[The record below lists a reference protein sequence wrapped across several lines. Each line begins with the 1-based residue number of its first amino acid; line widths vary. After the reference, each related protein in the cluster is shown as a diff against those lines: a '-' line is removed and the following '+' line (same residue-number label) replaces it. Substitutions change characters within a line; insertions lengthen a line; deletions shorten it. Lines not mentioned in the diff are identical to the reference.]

1 MFILKVK
8 GGDMKEF
15 YKRHGFNITGNQFK
29 NRRFHIVRYYPKIQT
44 YEFINVGIILYD
56 NNQIFYKLLA
66 SEEVAKLHCPSLIES
81 KVLKNSLDS
90 LEEFLQNKKSLNS
103 TLEDISNRY
112 KNILDT
118 SFQLM
123 YAGHED
129 TEHLVNKLF
138 YDYIGHKFDIES
150 KKDRLAELIQATFS
164 LVSKDY
170 TEYLE
175 VRSSKIKGYN
185 LDFINK
191 KTKEIHHS
199 LLGSIEN
206 SENISRAFIHVPSN
220 IDKRYKYNF
229 LNIKSKLS
237 DEAIDNRV
245 KLNKLGI
252 NFYNYRNSDD
262 IDNFCET
269 ILELG

>member
-1 MFILKVK
+1 
-8 GGDMKEF
+8 MKEF
-15 YKRHGFNITGNQFK
+15 YKRHGFNITDNKIK

-44 YEFINVGIILYD
+44 YEFINVGIILYED
-56 NNQIFYKLLA
+56 NQISYKLL
-66 SEEVAKLHCPSLIES
+66 SSDEVSKLHCPSLVES

-90 LEEFLQNKKSLNS
+90 LEDFLQDHRVLHS

-129 TEHLVNKLF
+129 RETLVNKLF
-138 YDYIGHKFDIES
+138 YDYIGHKFDIEN

-170 TEYLE
+170 TKYLE
-175 VRSSKIKGYN
+175 VRSSEIKGYN

-206 SENISRAFIHVPSN
+206 SENISRAFIHVPST
-220 IDKRYKYNF
+220 IDDRYKYNF

-237 DEAIDNRV
+237 DSAIDNRL

-262 IDNFCET
+262 IDNYCET
-269 ILELG
+269 ILNVK

>member
-1 MFILKVK
+1 ME
-8 GGDMKEF
+8 EF
-15 YKRHGFNITGNQFK
+15 YKKYGFDIAYNQIK
-29 NRRFHIVRYYPKIQT
+29 NRKFHIVRYYPKIQT
-44 YEFINVGIILYD
+44 YEFINVGIILYED
-56 NNQIFYKLLA
+56 NQISYKLL
-66 SEEVAKLHCPSLIES
+66 SSDEVSKLHCPSLVES

-90 LEEFLQNKKSLNS
+90 LEDFLQDHKLLHS
-103 TLEDISNRY
+103 TLDDISNRY

-129 TEHLVNKLF
+129 TKTLVNKLF

-164 LVSKDY
+164 LVSTDY
-170 TEYLE
+170 TKYLE

-206 SENISRAFIHVPSN
+206 SENISRAFIHVPST
-220 IDKRYKYNF
+220 IDDRYKYNF

-237 DEAIDNRV
+237 DASIDNRL

-262 IDNFCET
+262 IDNYCET
-269 ILELG
+269 ILELR

>member
-1 MFILKVK
+1 
-8 GGDMKEF
+8 MKDF
-15 YKRHGFNITGNQFK
+15 YKKYGFDLDNKIK

-56 NNQIFYKLLA
+56 NNEIFYKLL
-66 SEEVAKLHCPSLIES
+66 SSDEVSRLHCPSLIES
-81 KVLKNSLDS
+81 KVLRNSLDS
-90 LEEFLQNKKSLNS
+90 LEDFLQNKKSINA
-103 TLEDISNRY
+103 TLDDISNRY

-123 YAGHED
+123 YAGDED
-129 TEHLVNKLF
+129 TTTLVNKLF
-138 YDYIGHKFDIES
+138 YDYIAYKFDIEN
-150 KKDRLAELIQATFS
+150 KKDRLAELIEATFD

-170 TEYLE
+170 KKNLE
-175 VRSSKIKGYN
+175 VRRSDIKGYN

-191 KTKEIHHS
+191 KSKQIHHS

-220 IDKRYKYNF
+220 IDKQFKYNF
-229 LNIKSKLS
+229 LNIKSKWS
-237 DEAIDNRV
+237 DIAENNKI

-262 IDNFCET
+262 IDNYCET
-269 ILELG
+269 ILSLD

>member
-1 MFILKVK
+1 ME
-8 GGDMKEF
+8 EF
-15 YKRHGFNITGNQFK
+15 YKKHGFNIANHQVT
-29 NRRFHIVRYYPKIQT
+29 NRRFHIVRYYPKIET

-56 NNQIFYKLLA
+56 DNQIFYKLL
-66 SEEVAKLHCPSLIES
+66 SSDEVSRLHCPSLVES

-90 LEEFLQNKKSLNS
+90 LDDFLQNKQSLNA
-103 TLEDISNRY
+103 TLDDISNRY

-129 TEHLVNKLF
+129 INTLINKLF

-150 KKDRLAELIQATFS
+150 KKDRLAELIQATFT

-170 TEYLE
+170 TKYLE
-175 VRSSKIKGYN
+175 VRPSEIKGYN

-206 SENISRAFIHVPSN
+206 SENISRAFIHVPST
-220 IDKRYKYNF
+220 IDDRSKYNF

-237 DEAIDNRV
+237 DSAIDNRV
-245 KLNKLGI
+245 KLNKLSI
-252 NFYNYRNSDD
+252 NFFNYRNSDD
-262 IDNFCET
+262 IDNYCEA
-269 ILELG
+269 ILG

>member
-1 MFILKVK
+1 ME
-8 GGDMKEF
+8 EF
-15 YKRHGFNITGNQFK
+15 YKKHGFNIANNQVK
-29 NRRFHIVRYYPKIQT
+29 SRRFHIVRYYPKIQT
-44 YEFINVGIILYD
+44 YEFVNVGIILYED
-56 NNQIFYKLLA
+56 NQISYKLL
-66 SEEVAKLHCPSLIES
+66 SSDEVSKLHCPSLIES

-90 LEEFLQNKKSLNS
+90 LEDFLQDHKVLHS

-129 TEHLVNKLF
+129 TETLVNKLF
-138 YDYIGHKFDIES
+138 YDYIGHKFDIEN
-150 KKDRLAELIQATFS
+150 KKDRLAELIQATMS
-164 LVSKDY
+164 VVSKDY
-170 TEYLE
+170 TKKLE
-175 VRSSKIKGYN
+175 VRVSKIKGYN

-191 KTKEIHHS
+191 KTRQIHHS

-206 SENISRAFIHVPSN
+206 SENISRAFIHVPSS
-220 IDKRYKYNF
+220 IDKKSKYNF
-229 LNIKSKLS
+229 LNIKLKLS
-237 DEAIDNRV
+237 DSALDNRL

-262 IDNFCET
+262 IDNYCET
-269 ILELG
+269 ILNYE

>member
-1 MFILKVK
+1 
-8 GGDMKEF
+8 MKEF
-15 YKRHGFNITGNQFK
+15 YKRHGFDITDNKIK

-44 YEFINVGIILYD
+44 YEFINVGIILYED
-56 NNQIFYKLLA
+56 NQISYKLL
-66 SEEVAKLHCPSLIES
+66 SSDEVSKLHCPSLVES

-90 LEEFLQNKKSLNS
+90 LEDFLQDHKVLNS

-129 TEHLVNKLF
+129 TETLVNKLF

-170 TEYLE
+170 TKYLE

-206 SENISRAFIHVPSN
+206 SENISRAFIHVPST
-220 IDKRYKYNF
+220 IDDRYKYNF

-237 DEAIDNRV
+237 DSAIDNRL

-262 IDNFCET
+262 IDNYCET
-269 ILELG
+269 ILNVK

>member
-1 MFILKVK
+1 ME
-8 GGDMKEF
+8 EF
-15 YKRHGFNITGNQFK
+15 YKKHGFDIAYNQIK
-29 NRRFHIVRYYPKIQT
+29 NRKFHIVRYYPKIQT
-44 YEFINVGIILYD
+44 YEFINVGIILYED
-56 NNQIFYKLLA
+56 NQISYKLL
-66 SEEVAKLHCPSLIES
+66 SSDEVSKLHCPLLVES

-90 LEEFLQNKKSLNS
+90 LEDFLQDHKLLHS
-103 TLEDISNRY
+103 TLDDISNRY

-129 TEHLVNKLF
+129 TKTLVNKLF

-164 LVSKDY
+164 LVSTDY
-170 TEYLE
+170 TKYLE

-206 SENISRAFIHVPSN
+206 SENISRAFIHVPST
-220 IDKRYKYNF
+220 IDDRYKYNF

-237 DEAIDNRV
+237 DASVDNRL

-262 IDNFCET
+262 IDNYCET
-269 ILELG
+269 ILELR

>member
-1 MFILKVK
+1 ME
-8 GGDMKEF
+8 EF
-15 YKRHGFNITGNQFK
+15 YKKHGFDIRSNQPT

-44 YEFINVGIILYD
+44 YEFINVGIILYED
-56 NNQIFYKLLA
+56 NQIYYKLLS
-66 SEEVAKLHCPSLIES
+66 SEEVNKLHCPSLVES

-90 LEEFLQNKKSLNS
+90 LEKFLENKKSLNH
-103 TLEDISNRY
+103 TLKDISNRY

-123 YAGHED
+123 YAGHEN
-129 TEHLVNKLF
+129 TENLLNKLF

-150 KKDRLAELIQATFS
+150 KKDRLAELIKATFS

-170 TEYLE
+170 TDYLE
-175 VRSSKIKGYN
+175 VHSSKIKGYN

-206 SENISRAFIHVPSN
+206 SENISRAFIHVPSSL
-220 IDKRYKYNF
+220 DKRYKYNF
-229 LNIKSKLS
+229 LNIKSKLNDS
-237 DEAIDNRV
+237 AIDNRL

-262 IDNFCET
+262 IDNYCET
-269 ILELG
+269 ILELK